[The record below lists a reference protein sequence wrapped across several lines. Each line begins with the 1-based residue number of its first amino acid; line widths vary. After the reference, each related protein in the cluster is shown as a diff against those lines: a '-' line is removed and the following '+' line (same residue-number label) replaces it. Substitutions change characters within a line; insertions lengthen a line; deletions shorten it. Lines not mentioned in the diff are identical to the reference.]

1 MIYVVTHKDISLKLP
16 ENYKIIG
23 VGNNSIINEDLHD
36 NTGDN
41 ISSKN
46 KNYCELTALY
56 WLWKNSNDDIVGLE
70 HYRRMFLNDNINEI
84 GLLSE
89 EEILSIMSKYD
100 IIVPSLFNNNT
111 RTVYQHYVEDH
122 KKNDLD
128 LIENIINSNYP
139 EYSDSF
145 SEVMNSKCEYGFNMM
160 ITRKD
165 ILSEYSKWLFDILFN
180 LEDKINIV
188 EYDEYQQRVYGFLAE
203 RLFNVWIKH
212 KKYAIKEN
220 VIANIMDSKEKILL
234 KKRRKLSSG
243 ITQF

>member
-111 RTVYQHYVEDH
+111 RTVYQHYVEAH
-122 KKNDLD
+122 KKRDLD
-128 LIENIINSNYP
+128 LVQY
-139 EYSDSF
+139 
-145 SEVMNSKCEYGFNMM
+145 
-160 ITRKD
+160 
-165 ILSEYSKWLFDILFN
+165 
-180 LEDKINIV
+180 
-188 EYDEYQQRVYGFLAE
+188 VY
-203 RLFNVWIKH
+203 N
-212 KKYAIKEN
+212 
-220 VIANIMDSKEKILL
+220 
-234 KKRRKLSSG
+234 
-243 ITQF
+243 